1 MEIVISVA
9 AKAAEYTVK
18 PIGRWMGY
26 LIFYQ
31 NNVKDLE
38 YQLRALEDTRCRVQN
53 MVDEARRNAD
63 DIEVDVQEWLTKVD
77 KLNNEIEISHL
88 DENQTKNKCCIG
100 LFLVFVQRYRLSKKA
115 KIEASNVKKMK
126 EEGKFD
132 KVSYRGVLPGVGN
145 SAIKGFLTF
154 GSRTSVVKEVIEAL
168 MDSKV
173 SMVGLYGMGGVGKTM
188 LVKEISRQVRE
199 VRLLDEVVMVTIGQT
214 PDIRSIQAKIGDMLS
229 LSFQQE
235 SVEGRAALLQ
245 KRLKKE
251 KKILIVLDDMWEGLD
266 LETIGI
272 PYGED
277 HEGCKILIT
286 SRHHNVLY
294 NKMYTRNNFEVKFLS
309 EEESWSF
316 FKSMV
321 GESLEIPVLKSVAS
335 KVAKECAGLPIAL
348 STVAKALSGKSL
360 PIWRDALKQLQ
371 NPAAVNEGVG
381 KEAYASVELSYKYVE
396 SEEAKLLF
404 LLCSM
409 FLEDYDINME
419 KLLIY
424 AIGLRLIQGLHSLA
438 DARDRMVKLVDDLKS
453 SSLLLDSDRGENF
466 VKMHDVVRNVAIS
479 IASRDD
485 KMCTMSYGRG
495 STEWI
500 EDEAFRKYNAVLINT
515 ENFHKLP
522 QKLMFPNLELLVLV
536 RGTFLEPNIQMPE
549 VFLMELVKLKVLELH
564 NLQISL
570 SSFHSLANLQTLCLW
585 FCELVNMDMI
595 KELKKLE
602 ILSFRGCN
610 IKEVPPAIGQLT
622 QLKSLDLKYCYEL
635 EVIPPNVIS
644 KLIKLEE
651 LDMEESFVGWDR
663 IGLTSQKQNASLLEL
678 QFLTSLTTLYLCVP
692 DGSVIPKQ
700 LFLGNL
706 KLERFQIVL
715 GAEWPEYTFNTSK
728 VMYLKVD
735 SKIIFS
741 EGMKRL
747 LCRSEELYLEV
758 VHGKDVL
765 IELDENDVPPLRH
778 LHLFDMLDTQY
789 LIGEKASLK
798 GLTNLEMLSLNRMMS
813 LENTIHGC
821 IKVVPFNKL
830 KIIKVVECKALRNLF
845 LSSIMSG
852 LSSLQT
858 IDVSG
863 CEMIEA
869 IVGVEDEATSQ
880 FECSKLT
887 SLSLIG
893 LPWLTSF
900 CLKVEQRSQII
911 QYDVQHWIP
920 FFNEQV
926 CRNSPAMKCT

>member
-38 YQLRALEDTRCRVQN
+38 DQLRALEDTRCRVQN

-145 SAIKGFLTF
+145 SAIKG
-154 GSRTSVVKEVIEAL
+154 GEAL

-277 HEGCKILIT
+277 HGGCKILIT

-294 NKMYTRNNFEVKFLS
+294 NKMYTHNNFEVKFLS

-409 FLEDYDINME
+409 FLEDYDINNG
-419 KLLIY
+419 K
-424 AIGLRLIQGLHSLA
+424 
-438 DARDRMVKLVDDLKS
+438 
-453 SSLLLDSDRGENF
+453 
-466 VKMHDVVRNVAIS
+466 
-479 IASRDD
+479 IAHLCYWSEIA
-485 KMCTMSYGRG
+485 TG
-495 STEWI
+495 S
-500 EDEAFRKYNAVLINT
+500 
-515 ENFHKLP
+515 
-522 QKLMFPNLELLVLV
+522 
-536 RGTFLEPNIQMPE
+536 
-549 VFLMELVKLKVLELH
+549 
-564 NLQISL
+564 
-570 SSFHSLANLQTLCLW
+570 
-585 FCELVNMDMI
+585 
-595 KELKKLE
+595 
-602 ILSFRGCN
+602 
-610 IKEVPPAIGQLT
+610 
-622 QLKSLDLKYCYEL
+622 
-635 EVIPPNVIS
+635 
-644 KLIKLEE
+644 
-651 LDMEESFVGWDR
+651 
-663 IGLTSQKQNASLLEL
+663 
-678 QFLTSLTTLYLCVP
+678 
-692 DGSVIPKQ
+692 
-700 LFLGNL
+700 
-706 KLERFQIVL
+706 
-715 GAEWPEYTFNTSK
+715 
-728 VMYLKVD
+728 
-735 SKIIFS
+735 
-741 EGMKRL
+741 
-747 LCRSEELYLEV
+747 
-758 VHGKDVL
+758 
-765 IELDENDVPPLRH
+765 
-778 LHLFDMLDTQY
+778 
-789 LIGEKASLK
+789 
-798 GLTNLEMLSLNRMMS
+798 
-813 LENTIHGC
+813 
-821 IKVVPFNKL
+821 
-830 KIIKVVECKALRNLF
+830 
-845 LSSIMSG
+845 
-852 LSSLQT
+852 
-858 IDVSG
+858 
-863 CEMIEA
+863 
-869 IVGVEDEATSQ
+869 
-880 FECSKLT
+880 
-887 SLSLIG
+887 
-893 LPWLTSF
+893 
-900 CLKVEQRSQII
+900 
-911 QYDVQHWIP
+911 P
-920 FFNEQV
+920 FFG
-926 CRNSPAMKCT
+926 

>member
-1 MEIVISVA
+1 
-9 AKAAEYTVK
+9 
-18 PIGRWMGY
+18 
-26 LIFYQ
+26 
-31 NNVKDLE
+31 
-38 YQLRALEDTRCRVQN
+38 
-53 MVDEARRNAD
+53 
-63 DIEVDVQEWLTKVD
+63 
-77 KLNNEIEISHL
+77 
-88 DENQTKNKCCIG
+88 
-100 LFLVFVQRYRLSKKA
+100 
-115 KIEASNVKKMK
+115 
-126 EEGKFD
+126 
-132 KVSYRGVLPGVGN
+132 
-145 SAIKGFLTF
+145 
-154 GSRTSVVKEVIEAL
+154 
-168 MDSKV
+168 
-173 SMVGLYGMGGVGKTM
+173 
-188 LVKEISRQVRE
+188 
-199 VRLLDEVVMVTIGQT
+199 
-214 PDIRSIQAKIGDMLS
+214 
-229 LSFQQE
+229 
-235 SVEGRAALLQ
+235 
-245 KRLKKE
+245 
-251 KKILIVLDDMWEGLD
+251 
-266 LETIGI
+266 
-272 PYGED
+272 
-277 HEGCKILIT
+277 
-286 SRHHNVLY
+286 
-294 NKMYTRNNFEVKFLS
+294 
-309 EEESWSF
+309 
-316 FKSMV
+316 
-321 GESLEIPVLKSVAS
+321 
-335 KVAKECAGLPIAL
+335 
-348 STVAKALSGKSL
+348 
-360 PIWRDALKQLQ
+360 
-371 NPAAVNEGVG
+371 
-381 KEAYASVELSYKYVE
+381 
-396 SEEAKLLF
+396 
-404 LLCSM
+404 
-409 FLEDYDINME
+409 
-419 KLLIY
+419 
-424 AIGLRLIQGLHSLA
+424 
-438 DARDRMVKLVDDLKS
+438 
-453 SSLLLDSDRGENF
+453 
-466 VKMHDVVRNVAIS
+466 MHDVVRNVAIS

-522 QKLMFPNLELLVLV
+522 QKLMFPNLELL
-536 RGTFLEPNIQMPE
+536 
-549 VFLMELVKLKVLELH
+549 
-564 NLQISL
+564 ISL

-602 ILSFRGCN
+602 ILSFRGCK

-651 LDMEESFVGWDR
+651 LDMEGNSS
-663 IGLTSQKQNASLLEL
+663 I
-678 QFLTSLTTLYLCVP
+678 
-692 DGSVIPKQ
+692 IPKQ

-715 GAEWPEYTFNTSK
+715 GTEWPEYTFNTSK

-741 EGMKRL
+741 EVMKRL

-778 LHLFDMLDTQY
+778 LHLFDMLDTRY
-789 LIGEKASLK
+789 LIGEKASLN
-798 GLTNLEMLSLNRMMS
+798 GLTNLEMLSLNRMMN

-900 CLKVEQRSQII
+900 CLKVEQPSQII
-911 QYDVQHWIP
+911 QYDVQHWTP
-920 FFNEQV
+920 FFNGQVAFPSLETLVLSGLHKLKTIWHNGLTVESFSKLKWIQLTRCKSLRIVFPSNTIRMFKSLEKLEIQNCELIEEIFEIHWSNTKEEGDIFATQLRYLDLKDLPRLKNVWNRDPQEFVTLQNIAGVTVEGCPELKSLFPASFTTNLQLLESLVFERCGLEQIFV
-926 CRNSPAMKCT
+926 KEERFETTKIQFVFPKVSFLTLDCTLVMRDLWYGQSPRDLFPRLKALALLGSDNYKWSISMTNLPFGLAELMFIVDELHVIDSFLVELFPDEGFFTAEENQVGRSAPLR